1 MYKLRVFMKDCELVS
16 WCKNFI
22 DAETLAILA
31 EKKED
36 WVCWEIHFDEFLVAE
51 KYNVKQAD

>member
-31 EKKED
+31 ENKED
-36 WVCWEIHFDEFLVAE
+36 WVRWEIYFDEFLVAE
-51 KYNVKQAD
+51 KKNV